1 MKAWLL
7 EHYLTLK
14 AFHIIAVIAWMSGL
28 FYLPRLFV
36 YHTET
41 QAGAPD
47 YLRFSVMEKKL
58 LAAIMAPAMGLT
70 WIFGLSLAW
79 AGDWWQ
85 AGWFHSKLALVLVMT
100 AIHIANIRFAKDFA
114 SGRNVRTGRFFRL
127 WNELPTLLMIAIVIL
142 VVTKA
147 F

>member
-14 AFHIIAVIAWMSGL
+14 ALHVIAVIAWMSGL

-41 QAGAPD
+41 EPGAKD
-47 YLRFSVMEKKL
+47 YQRFCVMEKKL
-58 LAAIMAPAMGLT
+58 LKIIMTPAMIVTWVFGLT
-70 WIFGLSLAW
+70 MAW
-79 AGDWWQ
+79 LNNWWF
-85 AGWFHSKLALVLVMT
+85 AGWFEIKLVLVAAMSWVHVT
-100 AIHIANIRFAKDFA
+100 DFLLAREFADGKNF
-114 SGRNVRTGRFFRL
+114 RTGRFFRF

-142 VVTKA
+142 AVTKP

>member
-41 QAGAPD
+41 RVGAPD
-47 YLRFSVMEKKL
+47 YLRFAVMEKKL

-85 AGWFHSKLALVLVMT
+85 AGWFHTKLALVLVMT
-100 AIHIANIRFAKDFA
+100 AIHITNIRFAKDFA

>member
-1 MKAWLL
+1 MTAWLSA
-7 EHYLTLK
+7 HYLLLK

-41 QAGAPD
+41 AVGAAD
-47 YLRFSVMEKKL
+47 YQRFAVMERKL
-58 LAAIMAPAMGLT
+58 LAAIMGPAMGMT

-85 AGWFHSKLALVLVMT
+85 AGWFHTKLALVIAMT
-100 AIHIANIRFAKDFA
+100 AIHIADARFARDFA
-114 SGRNVRTGRFFRL
+114 AGRNVRTARFFRL
-127 WNELPTLLMIAIVIL
+127 WNEAPTLLMIAIVIL

>member
-1 MKAWLL
+1 MKALL
-7 EHYLTLK
+7 VEHYLILK
-14 AFHIIAVIAWMSGL
+14 ALHIIAVIAWMSGM

-41 QAGAPD
+41 SVGAPD
-47 YLRFSVMEKKL
+47 YQRFCVMEKKL
-58 LAAIMAPAMGLT
+58 LAAIMEPAMGMT
-70 WIFGLSLAW
+70 WIFGLSMAW

-85 AGWFHSKLALVLVMT
+85 AGWFHTKLALVVAMT
-100 AIHIANIRFAKDFA
+100 AIHITNARFVRNFA
-114 SGRNVRTGRFFRL
+114 AGRNVRTARFFRF
-127 WNELPTLLMIAIVIL
+127 WNEAPTLLMIAIVIL